1 MRNSLMLFTLLATS
15 LPAGLH
21 AQAKSTVQTA
31 TVVSVT
37 KYEAPSNYVGS
48 PTDAPLQ
55 PTEYANDIAIRLGCE
70 VYIGRYKSAID
81 YLPSTFRAGHPAE
94 ISVDKHT
101 IYVRALGTDDVKLN
115 LVRRYRSSGGGCPS
129 SAAPPPGV

>member
-1 MRNSLMLFTLLATS
+1 MRNSLMLFTLVTTI

-21 AQAKSTVQTA
+21 AQAKPASHMA

-55 PTEYANDIAIRLGCE
+55 PTEYADDIDIRLGCE
-70 VYIGRYKSAID
+70 VYVGRYKSAID
-81 YLPSTFRAGHPAE
+81 CLPSTFRAGHPAE
-94 ISVDKHT
+94 ISVEKHT
-101 IYVRALGTDDVKLN
+101 IYVRDLSAADVKLN
-115 LVRRYRSSGGGCPS
+115 LVRSYRSSGAACPS
-129 SAAPPPGV
+129 GPATSPGA

>member
-1 MRNSLMLFTLLATS
+1 MRNSLMLLTFLAAS

-21 AQAKSTVQTA
+21 AQAKPTLQTA

-70 VYIGRYKSAID
+70 VYVGRYKSATD

-94 ISVDKHT
+94 ISIEKHT
-101 IYVRALGTDDVKLN
+101 IYVRTLGAADVKLN
-115 LVRRYRSSGGGCPS
+115 LVRSYRSSGSGCPS
-129 SAAPPPGV
+129 GTALQPGV